1 MEVVTKMQCNSRKP
15 ARLKGQ
21 PERLL
26 NLSMNLNLKIAVASV
41 LDKTGIISAIRSY
54 RSGRSGIVLALHRV
68 LPAIEAEESFEP
80 EITMTSDVFEQLLI
94 LLHREFR
101 VVSLTQLLN
110 QPSDMDG
117 RQRVAITFDDGWS
130 DTYSHAFP
138 LLLRYRLPATVFLCP
153 GLMKEGRMLPE
164 ERFVRIW
171 GWCAGR
177 QHLDLLLKDLRKW
190 GLNGGS
196 SLHRGTWSRL
206 LKRLALN
213 AKLLMLNHL
222 ETTYN
227 VPQPRER
234 RFLTWEEVAI
244 MRRSNI
250 AFGSHTVNHSTLGME
265 QHPFLEEE
273 LKESRE
279 MIESHLR
286 EDISLLAYPNGSYNG
301 RVIAAAREA
310 GYSFCFTT
318 EQRSVNENT
327 NPFAIPRICIANTV
341 VTDHFSSLHASR
353 ARLHLQRFVARA
365 S

>member
-1 MEVVTKMQCNSRKP
+1 M
-15 ARLKGQ
+15 KGQ
-21 PERLL
+21 LGHRL
-26 NLSMNLNLKIAVASV
+26 NLLMNLNLKIAVASV
-41 LDKTGIISAIRSY
+41 LDKTGIISAIRNY

-68 LPAIEAEESFEP
+68 LPAIEAEQSFEP
-80 EITMTSDVFEQLLI
+80 EITMTCDVFEQLLI

-101 VVSLTQLLN
+101 VLSLRQLLH

-130 DTYSHAFP
+130 DTYLHAFP
-138 LLLRYRLPATVFLCP
+138 LLLRYQLPATVFLCP

-177 QHLDLLLKDLRKW
+177 QHLHLLLKDLRKW

-196 SLHRGTWSRL
+196 SLHRETWSRL

-227 VPQPRER
+227 VPLPQER

-244 MRRSNI
+244 MRRNNI
-250 AFGSHTVNHSTLGME
+250 AFGSHTVHHSTLGME
-265 QHPFLEEE
+265 QHPFLEQE
-273 LKESRE
+273 LRDSRE
-279 MIESHLR
+279 MIESHLQ
-286 EDISLLAYPNGSYNG
+286 EDVSLLAYPNGSYNS
-301 RVIAAAREA
+301 RVIAAARQA
-310 GYSFCFTT
+310 GYSYCFTT
-318 EQRSVNENT
+318 EQRSVAQNT
-327 NPFAIPRICIANTV
+327 NPFAIPRICVANTV
-341 VTDHFSSLHASR
+341 VTDHFSALHPSR
-353 ARLHLQRFVARA
+353 VRLHLQRFVARA